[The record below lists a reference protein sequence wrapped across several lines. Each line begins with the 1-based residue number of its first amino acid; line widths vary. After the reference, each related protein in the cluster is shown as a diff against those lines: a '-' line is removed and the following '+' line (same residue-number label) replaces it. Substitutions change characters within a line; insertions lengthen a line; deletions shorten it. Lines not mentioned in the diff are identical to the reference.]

1 MRLIHV
7 KLEKIRNSLFVK
19 IPDLI
24 SKSLHL
30 KEGEDIEISIHSEPN
45 FAQGELWGDKLDEI
59 EDINE
64 IYLDISEDL
73 HTLNMYNRIYIPE
86 KFRFFF
92 PPEDI
97 DFCLITNVGQ
107 IKTHITASGYFTKG
121 LRSWVEVNGPL
132 EPNEQIYISLID
144 EIKKMYEMSIHNSQ
158 DIKSAKLIK

>member
-24 SKSLHL
+24 SEALYL
-30 KEGEDIEISIHSEPN
+30 KEGEEIEISIHSEPS
-45 FAQGELWGDKLDEI
+45 FAQGELWEDELEKT

-64 IYLDISEDL
+64 IYLSISEDL

-86 KFRFFF
+86 KYRFFF
-92 PPEDI
+92 PPANT
-97 DFCLITNVGQ
+97 DFYLITNIGQ

-121 LRSWVEVNGPL
+121 VRPWVEINGPL
-132 EPNEQIYISLID
+132 EPTDKIHVTMID
-144 EIKKMYEMSIHNSQ
+144 DNRNVYEMNVDSGNKISNN
-158 DIKSAKLIK
+158 

>member
-24 SKSLHL
+24 SEALHL
-30 KEGEDIEISIHSEPN
+30 KEGEEIEISIHSEPS
-45 FAQGELWGDKLDEI
+45 FAQGELWEDELEKT

-64 IYLDISEDL
+64 IYLSISEDL

-86 KFRFFF
+86 KYRFFF
-92 PPEDI
+92 PPANT
-97 DFCLITNVGQ
+97 DFYLITNIGQ

-121 LRSWVEVNGPL
+121 VRSWVEINGPL
-132 EPNEQIYISLID
+132 EPTDKIHVTIID
-144 EIKKMYEMSIHNSQ
+144 DNRNVYEMNVNSGNK
-158 DIKSAKLIK
+158 ISNN